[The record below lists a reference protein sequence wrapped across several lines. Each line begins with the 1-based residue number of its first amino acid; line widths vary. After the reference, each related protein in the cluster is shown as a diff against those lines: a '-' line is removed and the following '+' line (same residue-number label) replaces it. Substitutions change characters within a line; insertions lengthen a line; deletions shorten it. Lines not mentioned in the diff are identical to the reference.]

1 MYSCIVWLVT
11 IIAAPRGLEG
21 FVEGDSELD
30 VVNVAPE
37 EVDDGLRF
45 AGVLELGFLPL
56 LRVAELVL
64 PPAALTDVCQRSQVE
79 GRSGWERDGAPR
91 SYSIQLDPGSSS
103 GSR

>member
-45 AGVLELGFLPL
+45 AGVLELGRLSL
-56 LRVAELVL
+56 LGVAKLVL
-64 PPAALTDVCQRSQVE
+64 PQAAEGISVLAGVQRARQRSH
-79 GRSGWERDGAPR
+79 
-91 SYSIQLDPGSSS
+91 
-103 GSR
+103 